1 MVYRFDSEDD
11 PPLRMRLKIEINTRE
26 HFTELGLTRVPFRV
40 ESRWFSG
47 DAGVTT
53 FKINELMGT
62 VQRKLQRDSQD
73 KSILRRARDRD
84 SEA

>member
-1 MVYRFDSEDD
+1 MLVAITTGTTG
-11 PPLRMRLKIEINTRE
+11 RLINTR
-26 HFTELGLTRVPFRV
+26 P
-40 ESRWFSG
+40 
-47 DAGVTT
+47 A
-53 FKINELMGT
+53 